1 MTVFVLN
8 AIDSG
13 WSTHISHISY
23 FCPTQRLNSHE
34 WDKWN
39 DNDKSAA
46 HFTWVWFLSTCFCK
60 HQAQHNHLKPLSP
73 YNITSCKIGIVFNG
87 KTMYYNKI
95 KLSFGM
101 VYSQNRVSLL
111 HSFSHSQFKTCRE
124 HTLLYSTVEA
134 IAILYLHIA
143 FISSLAVARTHVR
156 TRTHTHARTLH
167 LFTCMH
173 ACTHT
178 RCATMCATHA
188 HTHTQWV
195 SPCRCC
201 FVRC

>member
-143 FISSLAVARTHVR
+143 FYFLTRSAARTCAHTSFIYSHACTHMHTHTRVVQLCARTHV
-156 TRTHTHARTLH
+156 HSVKS
-167 LFTCMH
+167 
-173 ACTHT
+173 
-178 RCATMCATHA
+178 
-188 HTHTQWV
+188 W
-195 SPCRCC
+195 
-201 FVRC
+201 